1 MPVSLQE
8 LMQNVLKQKG
18 KIISIVHVYVSRRT
32 SLIRINNKS
41 TLKPD
46 HIATLTTLSEVKQ
59 RNSQQEKI
67 ERQKPFHSIT
77 PMSTNTSPASRQP
90 AAGSLIAGKQATIAR
105 QIPST

>member
-1 MPVSLQE
+1 
-8 LMQNVLKQKG
+8 
-18 KIISIVHVYVSRRT
+18 VHVYVTRRT
-32 SLIRINNKS
+32 SLIRINNKSTLKPDHIATLTTLSEVKS

-67 ERQKPFHSIT
+67 ERQRPFHSIT

-90 AAGSLIAGKQATIAR
+90 AAGGLIAGKRATIAR